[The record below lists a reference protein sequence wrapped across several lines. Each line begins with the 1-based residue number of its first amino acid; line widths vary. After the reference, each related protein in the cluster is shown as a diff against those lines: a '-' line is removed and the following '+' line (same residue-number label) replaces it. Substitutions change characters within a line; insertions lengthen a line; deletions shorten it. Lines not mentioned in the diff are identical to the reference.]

1 MFGIENYWGFIV
13 AGIVLAVTPGTDTIY
28 ILSRTLAQGKGA
40 GIASTLGVSSGV
52 LIWGLLVS
60 FGLATV
66 LTPGSSTH
74 LTLPTIPLV

>member
-1 MFGIENYWGFIV
+1 MLGIENYWGFIV

-52 LIWGLLVS
+52 LIWGL
-60 FGLATV
+60 
-66 LTPGSSTH
+66 
-74 LTLPTIPLV
+74 